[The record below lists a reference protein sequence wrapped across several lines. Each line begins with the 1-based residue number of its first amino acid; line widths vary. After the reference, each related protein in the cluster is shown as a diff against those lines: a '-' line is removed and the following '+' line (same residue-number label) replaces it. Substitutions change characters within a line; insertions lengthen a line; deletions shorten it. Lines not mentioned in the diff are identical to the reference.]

1 MVVVFGVLVLLGFGF
16 LGYVAREGQG
26 DIFRRMGSF
35 IYDVCYVK
43 GWFVTNNRGVIN
55 DLERLH
61 PGRSGES
68 LQKSYYVEKLR
79 LLLLIVLAGTV
90 LGLLLQVK
98 LWAEGAG
105 KPIEQ
110 LEREAAG
117 GGERDIVLEA
127 VVGREKEELVVEVP
141 EEKLTAEELALMF
154 TQCAVG
160 LEQWIAEAAEKNG
173 GLPQETELPESLDGY
188 PFEILWRESGDGEL
202 TAYLYYGE
210 EMYRHTI
217 FVERNTDADEV
228 SSLAEMLRR
237 EIEVQNTKSSYE
249 NVLTLPTHLNGET
262 IGWREV
268 KEDYSG
274 LLMLLS
280 LVTALGVYF
289 LKDRDL
295 HEEVLEKKK
304 NMKISYPVILNKF
317 VLYMGAGLTV
327 RGSFLKIA
335 MDYQSCDAKVSGMEA
350 YEEMLY
356 SCNELNA
363 GISEGLVY
371 ERFGKRTGLQEYAR
385 FATMLSQNIKKG
397 NATLLARL
405 REESEKAQ
413 LENLQYRKKIGEEAQ
428 TKLLVPMVIMMAIV
442 MLLVM
447 IPAFSTFG

>member
-1 MVVVFGVLVLLGFGF
+1 MVVVFGVTVLLGYVF
-16 LGYVAREGQG
+16 LGYVTREGQG
-26 DIFRRMGSF
+26 DMFRRMGSF
-35 IYDVCYVK
+35 LYDICYVK

-61 PGRSGES
+61 PGRSGEA
-68 LQKSYYVEKLR
+68 LQKNYYVEKLR
-79 LLLLIVLAGTV
+79 LLLLIVLAGTM
-90 LGLLLQVK
+90 LGLFLQVK

-105 KPIEQ
+105 KQIEE

-117 GGERDIVLEA
+117 GGTKEVLLEA
-127 VVGREKEELVVEVP
+127 EVGREKEELVIEVS
-141 EEKLTAEELALMF
+141 ERKLTAQELELMF
-154 TQCAVG
+154 AQCAVG
-160 LEQWIAEAAEKNG
+160 LEQWIANASGANG
-173 GLPQETELPESLDGY
+173 KLSQDTELPESLDGY
-188 PFEILWRESGDGEL
+188 PFEILWREKEGGEM

-217 FVERNTDADEV
+217 FVERNKETDEAG
-228 SSLAEMLRR
+228 SLAELLRR
-237 EIEVQNTKSSYE
+237 EVEAQNTNSSYKD
-249 NVLTLPTHLNGET
+249 VLTLPTHLNGEE
-262 IGWREV
+262 ISWKEV

-280 LVTALGVYF
+280 MVTAAGVYF
-289 LKDRDL
+289 LKDKDL

-304 NMKISYPVILNKF
+304 NMKVSYPVILNKF

-335 MDYQSCDAKVSGMEA
+335 MDYQGCDTKVSGMEA

-385 FATMLSQNIKKG
+385 FATMLSQNLKKG

-413 LENLQYRKKIGEEAQ
+413 IENLQYRKKLGEEAQ